1 MDCDGGEVA
10 CDDVVQIARHGCSF
24 VSDCG
29 LAVQSGECFVDSGTL
44 AFGLGQF
51 DLSTDDQCPPHRC
64 TEEQSGHHA
73 CPSRSAD
80 VLRGQVDE
88 CGERG
93 NRHRGQRTHHSAQP
107 RRPVQNCGV
116 GEIREDQPH
125 RQSGSQGSVD
135 RDDDGPRRQSC
146 CRMHPPER
154 VDRTQQ
160 SQHRDPNRGGNV
172 GDTSDIGP
180 HLVQADPGRGVSR
193 SRTGRRR

>member
-1 MDCDGGEVA
+1 M
-10 CDDVVQIARHGCSF
+10 
-24 VSDCG
+24 
-29 LAVQSGECFVDSGTL
+29 DSGTL

-80 VLRGQVDE
+80 VLGGQVDE

-146 CRMHPPER
+146 CRTHPPER

-160 SQHRDPNRGGNV
+160 SQHPDPNPGGNV

-180 HLVQADPGRGVSR
+180 HLVQADQVEEYPDREQAEGDERIVPLADTPTSGHHRLIRAHRGA
-193 SRTGRRR
+193 